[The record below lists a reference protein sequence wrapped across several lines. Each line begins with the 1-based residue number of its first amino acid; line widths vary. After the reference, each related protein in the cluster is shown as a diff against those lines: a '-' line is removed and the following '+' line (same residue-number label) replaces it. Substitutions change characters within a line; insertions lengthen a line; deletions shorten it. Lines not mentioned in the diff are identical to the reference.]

1 MELKSLADGV
11 AASSDGWVPQTQT
24 RDTSTL
30 FLPCIMR
37 YAAKPFSRL
46 STTNHRQSQQ
56 PNSRHSDPIVLIH
69 HTQSRIARD
78 SASGPCKIF
87 TPLGLLPSHLHIVGR
102 RMRGLDLGMLVGLQL
117 GPKHWSALSLQPP
130 NSAYCAAYCRE
141 PLSATATALWTT
153 WEVFIFNYFFRI
165 SGSQD
170 QDRAELPAGTMF
182 SCFVPSLSLLDHSN
196 CHVWCA
202 PPGVCGSLG
211 WSFCLFPRWISFC
224 FIPFSAQSLSLSNFP
239 VQLIRKKKI
248 NLTCP
253 HPAVKCT
260 YHGSSHPYPIDPS
273 HTSLTYTDP

>member
-11 AASSDGWVPQTQT
+11 AASSDGYVPQTQT

-130 NSAYCAAYCRE
+130 NSAYCTAYCRE
-141 PLSATATALWTT
+141 PLSATATALWAT

-196 CHVWCA
+196 CHVWCG
-202 PPGVCGSLG
+202 PPPRSVDHLVGPFVSSLVG
-211 WSFCLFPRWISFC
+211 FLFVLL
-224 FIPFSAQSLSLSNFP
+224 PFPLSVSLSLEFSCPANP
-239 VQLIRKKKI
+239 EKI

-273 HTSLTYTDP
+273 HTSLTYIDP